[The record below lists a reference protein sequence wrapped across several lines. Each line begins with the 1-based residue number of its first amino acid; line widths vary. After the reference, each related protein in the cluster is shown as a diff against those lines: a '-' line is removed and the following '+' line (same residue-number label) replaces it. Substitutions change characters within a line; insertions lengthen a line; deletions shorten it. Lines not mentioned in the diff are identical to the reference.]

1 MDTHITFVL
10 DSSGSMA
17 EIKDDTVGGFN
28 TFLREQ
34 VDEEG
39 SASVTLYDFNDEVNL
54 VYQAQPIEEASE
66 LTDSSYSPGGRTALH
81 DAIITAIN
89 SAADRFDELETEE
102 RPDNAIIVVLTD
114 GKENA
119 SETPQATVRDQVDY
133 RQTEHEWE
141 FFFIGANQDATLTA
155 SKMGMK
161 EDQALSMSHSGDGA
175 QAAYDST
182 SEVISNSRKTGEVNG
197 YSDEDRQRQ
206 RDAE

>member
-1 MDTHITFVL
+1 
-10 DSSGSMA
+10 MA

-89 SAADRFDELETEE
+89 SAADRFDELETKE
-102 RPDNAIIVVLTD
+102 RPDNVIIVVLTD

-119 SETPQATVRDQVDY
+119 SETPQATVHDQVEY

-141 FFFIGANQDATLTA
+141 FLFIGANQDATLTA

-182 SEVISNSRKTGEVNG
+182 SDVISKSRKTGDVKG